1 MSIQPSPAH
10 GAPDMSL
17 AKVIPLP
24 GVELVPLAEAPAPA
38 FNVGEAADVE
48 GLRVTLS
55 NAHQV
60 KDSGQNF
67 LCADVAYDNQSSE
80 QRSFNPLSWEV
91 QGGDSV
97 ITMST
102 LRFGGIDKS
111 LKSGA
116 LDTGG
121 KVAGEVCWTLPKA
134 GEIKMIW
141 TESLGSSTK
150 VNWVARL

>member
-24 GVELVPLAEAPAPA
+24 GVELVPLAKEPAPA
-38 FNVGEAADVE
+38 FNVGGTADVE

-91 QGGDSV
+91 QGGDNV

-102 LRFGGIDKS
+102 LR
-111 LKSGA
+111 LGA
-116 LDTGG
+116 LTRASNSARSTR
-121 KVAGEVCWTLPKA
+121 AGRSPARCA
-134 GEIKMIW
+134 G
-141 TESLGSSTK
+141 TCRRR
-150 VNWVARL
+150 ARSR